1 MGVQG
6 APVIAPPA
14 VPREPSSGFRQR
26 FGLQR
31 NMLVLLAIVL
41 LVGLGEELWVRF
53 VPEYLVALGGGVWAV
68 AAYRTLYTLLDAV
81 YQYPGGWLAD
91 HVGRRRALVLFTVLG
106 AGGYALY
113 LLAPGWEWI
122 LVGTFLVM
130 AWDSL
135 TLPALFA
142 VVGDNLPRDCR
153 ATGFGLL
160 SILRRIP
167 TMIAPPLGGLL
178 IAGVGLFA
186 GMQIGLGIT
195 IAVSLF
201 AAGVVWTFYQDRSV
215 ESATPDQ
222 TTSFGIMAMWRTM
235 DARLKQLLVA
245 DILSRWAEG
254 IAAGFVVLYVINE
267 LGLSY
272 VEFGILMTVQ
282 RVTNVVLYVPLAALS
297 DRMNRK
303 PFVVVTFAFFALFP
317 VVLVN
322 VSGFAG
328 AVFAFVV
335 AGMWEV
341 GEPARKALIVDL
353 ANPAARGRAIGIYY
367 LARNLS
373 VFPAGLVG
381 GLLWD
386 RLGPAAVFY
395 AAFAVGVVGFL
406 FYAVWGQGDNDRI
419 ARGVAS

>member
-1 MGVQG
+1 
-6 APVIAPPA
+6 
-14 VPREPSSGFRQR
+14 
-26 FGLQR
+26 
-31 NMLVLLAIVL
+31 
-41 LVGLGEELWVRF
+41 
-53 VPEYLVALGGGVWAV
+53 
-68 AAYRTLYTLLDAV
+68 
-81 YQYPGGWLAD
+81 
-91 HVGRRRALVLFTVLG
+91 
-106 AGGYALY
+106 
-113 LLAPGWEWI
+113 
-122 LVGTFLVM
+122 M

-142 VVGDNLPRDCR
+142 VVGDSLPRERR

-178 IAGVGLFA
+178 IARTGLFA
-186 GMQIGLGIT
+186 GMQIGLALT
-195 IAVSLF
+195 IGVALV
-201 AAGVVWTFYQDRSV
+201 AAGIVWILYQDRP
-215 ESATPDQ
+215 AD
-222 TTSFGIMAMWRTM
+222 TTMPVSPPALGFVAMWRSM
-235 DARLKQLLVA
+235 DGRLKQLLVA

-272 VEFGILMTVQ
+272 VEFGMLMTVQ
-282 RVTNVVLYVPLAALS
+282 RVTNIVLYVPLAALS

-303 PFVVVTFAFFALFP
+303 PFVLLTFAFFALFP
-317 VVLVN
+317 LVLVH

-353 ANPAARGRAIGIYY
+353 ANPDARGRAIGIYY

-381 GLLWD
+381 GFLWA
-386 RLGPAAVFY
+386 RLGPTAVFY
-395 AAFAVGVVGFL
+395 AAFVAGAAGFL
-406 FYAVWGQGDNDRI
+406 FYAAWGQGDDDRT
-419 ARGVAS
+419 APAG